1 MAENAAGYQNVL
13 LATDLAETADQVAA
27 RALRLAQQGGARI
40 SLVHVVEY
48 VPVEFPSEV
57 VLPSDFELEE
67 HLVRQ
72 AAQRLKRFAEDHGLG
87 DAKRHVEV
95 GATKYEILR
104 VAEEN
109 GIDLI
114 VIGSHSRSGFAR
126 LLGSTANAVLHGAPC
141 DVLAV
146 RVRRE

>member
-1 MAENAAGYQNVL
+1 MSEASARYEHVL
-13 LATDLAETADQVAA
+13 LATDLEAGSAQVAA
-27 RALRLAQQGGARI
+27 RAQQIARQNDARLSVA
-40 SLVHVVEY
+40 HVVEY

-72 AAQRLKRFAEDHGLG
+72 AADRLRRFADETGIN
-87 DAKRHVEV
+87 DAKRFIEV
-95 GATKYEILR
+95 GATKYEIVR

-109 GIDLI
+109 GVDLI
-114 VIGSHSRSGFAR
+114 VIGSHGRSGFAR
-126 LLGSTANAVLHGAPC
+126 LLGSTANAVLHGSPC

-146 RVRRE
+146 RVKKS